1 MKTSPDCRRC
11 SPRTRRRLFL
21 AGLALAGLSL
31 ACAGADEAEPAT
43 DAPRAA
49 AASAPEWASP
59 DPRLLEAI
67 DHYTGVAGQ
76 VDDERARELIFA
88 LAQEEASPLARMW
101 VARVY
106 SRGRMGVER
115 DTVRAR
121 EIAAAVIDTVH
132 ALARSGE
139 AEAVFL
145 MGTAY
150 DEGLGRPV
158 DYEEAVGWYRR
169 AAQLDHVLA
178 QHNLGNVYAAGRGIE
193 QDLALAVRWWTPPA
207 ERGDAITQLRL
218 GEAYEA
224 GRGVDTPDTAVA
236 LTWYRRAAEAGNAE
250 AAEAVA
256 RLEEPGR

>member
-1 MKTSPDCRRC
+1 VRRRGRRSYLGFLALLVCVAPACSSPD
-11 SPRTRRRLFL
+11 SPD
-21 AGLALAGLSL
+21 AN
-31 ACAGADEAEPAT
+31 D
-43 DAPRAA
+43 DAPR
-49 AASAPEWASP
+49 STPAPTRVWASP

-67 DHYTGVAGQ
+67 EHYTGVAGR
-76 VDDERARELIFA
+76 VDDERASELIFA
-88 LAQEEASPLARMW
+88 LAQEEAAPLARMW

-121 EIAAAVIDTVH
+121 ALAEAVIDTIH

-139 AEAVFL
+139 AEAIFL

-150 DEGLGRPV
+150 DEGLGRPI
-158 DYEEAVGWYRR
+158 DYGEAVRWYRE
-169 AAQLDHVLA
+169 AAGMEHVLA

-193 QDLALAVRWWTPPA
+193 QDWELAVRWWTPPA

-224 GRGVDTPDTAVA
+224 GRGVEAVDTAVA
-236 LTWYRRAAEAGNAE
+236 LTWYRRAAEAGNAQ
-250 AAEAVA
+250 ATEAVA
-256 RLEEPGR
+256 RLSGPGG